1 VVVVARTTIAII
13 QLPKPT
19 AACYELFPVI
29 CPDEKQEGSDG
40 ERVRGMNKGGRSER
54 KEVGSQKGLIDE
66 EFRIC
71 EAMEGGRE
79 KSCLQF

>member
-1 VVVVARTTIAII
+1 
-13 QLPKPT
+13 
-19 AACYELFPVI
+19 
-29 CPDEKQEGSDG
+29 
-40 ERVRGMNKGGRSER
+40 VRGMNKGGRSER

-79 KSCLQF
+79 GGMEGGREKSCLQF